1 MIRRPPRSTRTD
13 TLFPYPT
20 LFRSLGQGVMQQLVH
35 AVAATSF
42 HALFDRQHGDLLP
55 VAVLQPQQLGHRVVG
70 RGFGGYLVIHAGALG
85 TYETYQNYSRYRE
98 RTRWCPRIEMAS
110 RFIAPSPMQKIGRA
124 HV

>member
-1 MIRRPPRSTRTD
+1 
-13 TLFPYPT
+13 
-20 LFRSLGQGVMQQLVH
+20 MQQLVH

-85 TYETYQNYSRYRE
+85 TYETYQNYSRYPKPA
-98 RTRWCPRIEMAS
+98 RWCSCSVKARRLDAAAVLQLPAPYISTWYLTYDDNRRIL
-110 RFIAPSPMQKIGRA
+110 
-124 HV
+124 

>member
-1 MIRRPPRSTRTD
+1 
-13 TLFPYPT
+13 
-20 LFRSLGQGVMQQLVH
+20 MQQLVH

-98 RTRWCPRIEMAS
+98 RARWCSCSVKARRLAAAAVIQMPALYIYAWYLRSEEHTSELQSLMRISYAV
-110 RFIAPSPMQKIGRA
+110 FC
-124 HV
+124 